1 MVIRP
6 TTPHGYSFVSPLKT
20 TARRRMTPTSVAV
33 LTAVAAAHLGLALYL
48 YGQHFA
54 PTRLPA
60 VPEPAPI
67 IIDIPRPVPKPPPT
81 TVHRLQPRQLPVQVR
96 DRVTV
101 QTDQKIEVQRPQK
114 TPPLIDTD
122 KAAILPTEAGGDA
135 AEPPPQRQHVISNP
149 HWLRQP
155 TGDDF
160 ADVYPQRALIAGK
173 SGAVLIDCS
182 VAASGDLVG
191 CRVAEEAPPGWG
203 FGAAALTLIKR
214 FRLVPREEDGRPVGG
229 AVVRIPIRFGFNN

>member
-6 TTPHGYSFVSPLKT
+6 ATPHGYLIVAPLKT
-20 TARRRMTPTSVAV
+20 TARRRMTPTSAAV
-33 LTAVAAAHLGLALYL
+33 LTAVAAAHLGAAAYL

-54 PTRLPA
+54 PTRLPTLS
-60 VPEPAPI
+60 EPAPI
-67 IIDIPRPVPKPPPT
+67 IIEIPKPAPKPPPT
-81 TVHRLQPRQLPVQVR
+81 TVHRLQPRQLPVHVH

-101 QTDQKIEVQRPQK
+101 QADQKIEVQPPPK
-114 TPPLIDTD
+114 TQPVIDTD
-122 KAAILPTEAGGDA
+122 KAAILPTQAGEDA
-135 AEPPPQRQHVISNP
+135 AEPPSQRQHVISNP

-160 ADVYPQRALIAGK
+160 ADVYPQRALTAGK
-173 SGAVLIDCS
+173 SGAALIDCS

-203 FGAAALTLIKR
+203 FGAAALALIKR

-229 AVVRIPIRFGFNN
+229 AMVSIPIRFSLRN